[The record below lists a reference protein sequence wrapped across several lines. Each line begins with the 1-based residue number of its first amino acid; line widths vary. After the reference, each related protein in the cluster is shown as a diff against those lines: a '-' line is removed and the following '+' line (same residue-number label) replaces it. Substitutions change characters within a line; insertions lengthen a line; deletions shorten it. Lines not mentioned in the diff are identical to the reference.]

1 MTLRARLTSLT
12 WLLPPSRAKNALL
25 RGLGHRVHPT
35 ARLGVC
41 LVHAVPRF
49 DVGADSVIGHG
60 NVFRALRA
68 VDIGSDAIVGQFNWF
83 SVAPSLRLPD
93 DGTAGTLRLGD
104 HAVLTNRHY
113 VDCSGGVRLA
123 RFGTLGGVRCTV
135 LSHSVDLATGRQTL
149 AEVTLAEHAFVSTNS
164 LVMAGSRLAERAV
177 LAAGS
182 VTALHGEYDRNTLY
196 GGVPAKPI
204 RAIDGA
210 YFHRSR
216 AWIAQ

>member
-1 MTLRARLTSLT
+1 MTTRDRLTSLI
-12 WLLPPSRAKNALL
+12 WLLPACRIKNALL
-25 RGLGHRVHPT
+25 RGLGHDVHPS
-35 ARLGVC
+35 ARLGIC
-41 LVHAVPRF
+41 LVHGGTRF
-49 DVGADSVIGHG
+49 DVGAYTVIGHG
-60 NVFRALRA
+60 NVFRSLRT
-68 VDIGSDAIVGQFNWF
+68 VHIGSDAIVGQFNWF
-83 SVAPSLRLPD
+83 SVAPSLRLPA
-93 DGTAGTLRLGD
+93 DGEAGKLTMGD

-149 AEVTLAEHAFVSTNS
+149 APVTLAEHAFVSTNC

-182 VTALHGEYDRNTLY
+182 VTALHGRYDEHTLY
-196 GGVPAKPI
+196 GGVPAKPL

-210 YFHRSR
+210 YFHRTR
-216 AWIAQ
+216 AWITQ